1 MPYHKLLERQMRK
14 IADPAILNH
23 PEWLAFTE
31 AINSSYLSYEKDKE
45 LSTHAFALSEQEYSE
60 INEKLKEEIVLRKL
74 SIDRLKEAIRGIE
87 SQEGI
92 SLHSDEDN
100 LLNIVDYLEKQIEIR
115 RQAETEL
122 VQAKDEA
129 EVANR
134 SKSDFLSVMS
144 HEIRTPLHVIIGMGH
159 LLLKDNPRPEQLQN
173 LKVLR
178 TASDNLLVLINDILD
193 FSKIE
198 AGKIDIEEVDFNIK
212 NLVAD
217 VKLANSVRAQER
229 SNEIKL
235 MLDSDLPDVVVSDT
249 VRLGQILT
257 NLVSNAIKFTK
268 NGVVRIEVNLQKD
281 YGSEAEIC
289 FSVSDTGVGIAK
301 ESIDKIFNSFTQASS
316 SITRQFGGTGL
327 GLSITRKLLRLMGS
341 EIFVESE
348 EGRGSRFYFTLR
360 LKKGVMQAEEAAEVI
375 TGNYNLDGC
384 RILLVEDTAFNVL
397 YATQL
402 LKSWNASVDVAENGL
417 LAVDKVK
424 QNEYDI
430 VLMDLQMPVMD
441 GYTATKKIRE
451 FNKEVPV
458 VALTAS
464 ATSNVK
470 ERSYEHGM
478 NDYITKPFVPAEFYQ
493 RIKKYTAKMQ
503 GIVPLLYWGL
513 YLNG

>member
-1 MPYHKLLERQMRK
+1 MSYHKLLERQMRK
-14 IADPAILNH
+14 IADPAIRNH
-23 PEWLAFTE
+23 PEWLSFVE
-31 AINSSYLSYEKDKE
+31 AINSSYVSYEKDKE
-45 LSTHAFALSEQEYSE
+45 LSTHAFALSEKEYSE
-60 INEKLKEEIVLRKL
+60 INEKLKEEIKLKKL
-74 SIDRLKEAIRGIE
+74 SIDRLKEAIRSIE

-92 SLHSDEDN
+92 SLSSDEDN
-100 LLNIVDYLEKQIEIR
+100 LLNIVDYLERQIAFR
-115 RQAETEL
+115 RQAESEL

-217 VKLANSVRAQER
+217 VKIANAVKAQER

-235 MLDSDLPDVVVSDT
+235 MLDSDLPDVVISDT

-268 NGVVRIEVNLQKD
+268 NGTVRIEVNLQKD
-281 YGSEAEIC
+281 YGQEVEIS

-301 ESIDKIFNSFTQASS
+301 DSIDKIFNSFTQASS

-341 EIFVESE
+341 EIFVESD
-348 EGRGSRFYFTLR
+348 EGKGSRFFFTLR
-360 LKKGVMQAEEAAEVI
+360 VKKGMARKEEATEMA
-375 TGNYNLDGC
+375 TGSYNLDGC
-384 RILLVEDTAFNVL
+384 KILLVEDTAFNVL

-402 LKSWNASVDVAENGL
+402 LKSWNATVDVAENGL
-417 LAVDKVK
+417 LAVEKVK
-424 QNEYDI
+424 QNHYDL

-441 GYTATKKIRE
+441 GYTATKKIRT
-451 FNKEVPV
+451 FNAEVPV
-458 VALTAS
+458 IALTAS
-464 ATSNVK
+464 AISNVK

-478 NDYITKPFVPAEFYQ
+478 NDYITKPFVPAEFYH
-493 RIKKYTAKMQ
+493 RIKKYVSKMQ
-503 GIVPLLYWGL
+503 GAVPFLFWAMS
-513 YLNG
+513 